1 MSRFILRPYSFNGSF
16 PLANFRMFLRILV
29 ICLWILAL
37 LPSAPAQVSRRKA
50 QKPRAPKSSINSPDS
65 APANDGK
72 TGAITLR
79 QSDLRGWVWVSHTID
94 LAQQLGGEE
103 NIMTLDGEPLQLM
116 PKRRVTL
123 GLVIDDEGHVVTR
136 LVDVAPSN
144 PPINVTVRALDSKPI
159 TAKFLGM
166 DTVTGLC
173 VLKAEGISLKV
184 PVFSNPATLR
194 ARYNIRLYGFHPNLN
209 QGVSAAMSL
218 ESPRRDTYPGQIT
231 KAINDFRYHAGNPI
245 YYLISPQLTPAQD
258 CSLILEKDNSVF
270 GIAIYSIGGE
280 GKHLVYPISRV
291 QTIAQSVIKSH
302 KSIAYGWL
310 GATGRD
316 LYARIRTPLDKL
328 PQIPE
333 ELGVIITAVA
343 PDSPA
348 ELAGVKPYDVV
359 VSVNDRKID
368 TYAQM
373 VTLMRQIPPDSE
385 VTLRVKRGNEYRS
398 LKAKLVPAPATE
410 PEQQLLAF
418 ARQLENMEGELK
430 TLSATDPGRQKL
442 EPKLGVMKDF
452 IGQITQQASPD
463 IRLRVLYGFEIQP
476 LTGQLM
482 NYFTVTNG
490 VLVTNVTER
499 NKAAKSGLQAGDVII
514 KVGEKTVTNL
524 ATLIGALD
532 AAAGESVEITVSR
545 RREQVKITY
554 QR

>member
-1 MSRFILRPYSFNGSF
+1 
-16 PLANFRMFLRILV
+16 MFLRILV

-50 QKPRAPKSSINSPDS
+50 QKPRTTKSSINSPDF
-65 APANDGK
+65 APANEGK

-79 QSDLRGWVWVSHTID
+79 QSELRGWVWVSHTID

-103 NIMTLDGEPLQLM
+103 NIMTLDGEPLPSMQ
-116 PKRRVTL
+116 KRRVTL

-144 PPINVTVRALDSKPI
+144 PPINVAVRALDSKPT

-173 VLKAEGISLKV
+173 VLKTEGISLKT
-184 PVFSNPATLR
+184 PVFSDPATLR

-218 ESPRRDTYPGQIT
+218 ESPRRNIYPGQIA
-231 KAINDFRYHAGNPI
+231 KAVNDFRYHAGNPI
-245 YYLISPQLTPAQD
+245 YYLLSPQLTPVQD

-280 GKHLVYPISRV
+280 GKHLVYPVSRV

-316 LYARIRTPLDKL
+316 VYAP
-328 PQIPE
+328 IPTKMNAASAPA
-333 ELGVIITAVA
+333 ELGVRITAVA

-348 ELAGVKPYDVV
+348 ELAGVKPLDVV
-359 VSVNDRKID
+359 VSVNDRKVD
-368 TYAQM
+368 THAQM

-385 VTLRVKRGNEYRS
+385 VTLRVRRGAEYRV

-410 PEQQLLAF
+410 PEQQLIAF
-418 ARQLENMEGELK
+418 ASQLEGIENELK
-430 TLSATDPGRQKL
+430 SLPATDPSRPNLEGRQKAW
-442 EPKLGVMKDF
+442 LGF
-452 IGQITQQASPD
+452 IEGIRTAAPLD
-463 IRLRVLYGFEIQP
+463 IRLRVYYGFEVQP
-476 LTGQLM
+476 LTVQLM

-490 VLVTNVTER
+490 VLVTNVKEDD
-499 NKAAKSGLQAGDVII
+499 KAAKSGLQAGDVIV

-524 ATLIGALD
+524 AILIAALD
-532 AAAGESVEITVSR
+532 AATGESVEITVSR
-545 RREQVKITY
+545 RREQVKIAF

>member
-1 MSRFILRPYSFNGSF
+1 
-16 PLANFRMFLRILV
+16 MFLRILV
-29 ICLWILAL
+29 VCLWILAL
-37 LPSAPAQVSRRKA
+37 LPSAPAQASRRKA
-50 QKPRAPKSSINSPDS
+50 QKPRPTKSTINSPES
-65 APANDGK
+65 
-72 TGAITLR
+72 ITLR
-79 QSDLRGWVWVSHTID
+79 QSEPRGWVWVSHTID

-103 NIMTLDGEPLQLM
+103 NIMTLDGEPLPSMQ
-116 PKRRVTL
+116 KRRVTL

-136 LVDVAPSN
+136 LVDVAPSH
-144 PPINVTVRALDSKPI
+144 PPINVTVRAVDSKPI

-173 VLKAEGISLKV
+173 VLKAEGMSLKT
-184 PVFSNPATLR
+184 PMFSALATLR

-209 QGVSAAMSL
+209 QGVLAAMSL
-218 ESPRRDTYPGQIT
+218 ESPRRNTYPGQIV
-231 KAINDFRYHAGNPI
+231 KAVNDFRYNASNPI
-245 YYLISPQLTPAQD
+245 YYLLSPQLTPVQD

-280 GKHLVYPISRV
+280 GKHLVYPVSRV

-316 LYARIRTPLDKL
+316 LYARIRTPLDTP
-328 PQIPE
+328 PQTPE

-348 ELAGVKPYDVV
+348 ELAGVKPLDVV
-359 VSVNDRKID
+359 VSVNDRKVD

-385 VTLRVKRGNEYRS
+385 VSLRVRRGREYRVF
-398 LKAKLVPAPATE
+398 KAKLIPAPATE

-418 ARQLENMEGELK
+418 TSRLEGIENELK
-430 TLSATDPGRQKL
+430 SLPATDPSRPNLEGRQKAWL
-442 EPKLGVMKDF
+442 DF
-452 IGQITQQASPD
+452 LNGIRTVAPLD
-463 IRLRVLYGFEIQP
+463 IRLRVYYGFEVQP

-490 VLVTNVTER
+490 VLVTNVTEN
-499 NKAAKSGLQAGDVII
+499 NKAAKSGLQTGDVIV

-524 ATLIGALD
+524 ATLVTALD
-532 AAAGESVEITVSR
+532 SAPGESVEITVSR
-545 RREQVKITY
+545 RREQVKVTF